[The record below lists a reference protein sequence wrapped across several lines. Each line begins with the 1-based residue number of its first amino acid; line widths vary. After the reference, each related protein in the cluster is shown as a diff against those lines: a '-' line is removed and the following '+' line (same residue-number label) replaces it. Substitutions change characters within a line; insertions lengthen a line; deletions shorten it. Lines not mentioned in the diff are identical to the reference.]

1 TSHQRSRAQRPAAP
15 MPASCEGRDMPT
27 VQTKDRRG
35 GERVTFHSPLTLTAP
50 DGAEPAK
57 LRNLSVAGIACTT
70 SCAYHEMTRVKITL
84 DLEPEKTGAAG
95 FRLEVTGAVVRCR
108 PLRHGTG
115 QRRYEVAL
123 YFTDLGDAAREK
135 LAELVRSRVAPAPA

>member
-1 TSHQRSRAQRPAAP
+1 
-15 MPASCEGRDMPT
+15 MPT
-27 VQTKDRRG
+27 IETKDRRS
-35 GERVTFHSPLTLTAP
+35 GERVTLRSPLTLIAP

-70 SCAYHEMTRVKITL
+70 SCRYPEMARVKITL
-84 DLEPEKTGAAG
+84 DLEPEKEGTAG

-115 QRRYEVAL
+115 RRRYEVAL
-123 YFTDLGDAAREK
+123 YFTDLDDNARQK
-135 LAELVRSRVAPAPA
+135 LIDLIRSRVAPAAG

>member
-1 TSHQRSRAQRPAAP
+1 
-15 MPASCEGRDMPT
+15 MPT

-50 DGAEPAK
+50 DGA
-57 LRNLSVAGIACTT
+57 CTT
-70 SCAYHEMTRVKITL
+70 SCAYPEMTRVKITL
-84 DLEPEKTGAAG
+84 DLEPEKSGAQG

>member
-1 TSHQRSRAQRPAAP
+1 
-15 MPASCEGRDMPT
+15 MPT
-27 VQTKDRRG
+27 VQSKDRRAS
-35 GERVTFHSPLTLTAP
+35 ERVTLRSPLTLTAP

-70 SCAYHEMTRVKITL
+70 SCRYPEMTRLKITL
-84 DLEPEKTGAAG
+84 DLEGAKEGSPG

-115 QRRYEVAL
+115 RRRYDVAL
-123 YFTDLGDAAREK
+123 YFTDLDDGAREK
-135 LAELVRSRVAPAPA
+135 LAELVRSRVAPEAG

>member
-1 TSHQRSRAQRPAAP
+1 
-15 MPASCEGRDMPT
+15 MPT
-27 VQTKDRRG
+27 VQSKNRRAS
-35 GERVTFHSPLTLTAP
+35 ERVTLRSPLTLTAP

-57 LRNLSVAGIACTT
+57 LRNLSVAGISCTT
-70 SCAYHEMTRVKITL
+70 SCRYAEMALVKITL
-84 DLEPEKTGAAG
+84 DLEPAKAGAEA

-115 QRRYEVAL
+115 RRRYEVGL

-135 LAELVRSRVAPAPA
+135 LTELVRSRVAPEPG